1 MKDEDLELILDSIKG
16 IEKTLNTVEQK
27 VLNIGEQL
35 ERHQIMHNSFS
46 EELHEIRMNVD
57 VKYKEKWNEDNG
69 VWPIPD

>member
-35 ERHQIMHNSFS
+35 ERHQIMHNSFR

-69 VWPIPD
+69 V